1 MNNLARATITAKYEN
16 QNTWVDMF
24 EKALSAPEYKPRSMI
39 IKELLNFTL
48 TVDPLWPFMNF
59 SNRKLNIPYIKKELL
74 WKLSADPH
82 NDSIKQHAK
91 IWQST
96 QNSDGTFNSNYGQ
109 YWFGKQL
116 GLQKAF
122 NELVKDKDSRR
133 AIIPMLNDSHL
144 GPAVTDTVCTESV
157 GFFIRD
163 YKLHMI
169 VHMRSSDQIFGL
181 GTDIP
186 TFAFLHRLMIA
197 LVNSLYQSIEFGT
210 LSITAMSSHIYAKH
224 FDMVSKIVEDPS
236 LDLDTMFMPVCDYE
250 EALKL
255 ITSGGNVKAEWGELS
270 EWLLS

>member
-1 MNNLARATITAKYEN
+1 MNKLARATITAKYEN
-16 QNTWVDMF
+16 QNAWVDMF

-210 LSITAMSSHIYAKH
+210 LSITAMSSHIYATH
-224 FDMVSKIVEDPS
+224 FDMVWKIVEDPS
-236 LDLDTMFMPVCDYE
+236 LDIDTMFMPVCDYE